1 MRWWQSLW
9 VIIVHYALIGGQAW
23 TAYLHLFP
31 SPRKLKNFTKSLVSY
46 HVQLPF
52 WNFCTFRYIFKL
64 LLWFKCKVTHLMV
77 IGGNGSL
84 TEHFIWYHF
93 IFLAP
98 NCLFYCNRNTN
109 NAILILM
116 KHLVHLASRQIA
128 AMHCCP
134 FKIPHQLQI
143 SLQWF
148 CLLSKRFYESFF
160 LPFKM
165 ILAFSQWSGII
176 DRVAELYHYNI
187 WNGNLFVFVDYE
199 GKKDYCERDIFSPE
213 CPADHVVLMVSAVY
227 GRMGEG
233 ECITGN
239 YGTIGCS
246 EDVLK

>member
-1 MRWWQSLW
+1 MENNTFNGYRRKRWFDWAF
-9 VIIVHYALIGGQAW
+9 HLI
-23 TAYLHLFP
+23 
-31 SPRKLKNFTKSLVSY
+31 
-46 HVQLPF
+46 PF
-52 WNFCTFRYIFKL
+52 HIF
-64 LLWFKCKVTHLMV
+64 
-77 IGGNGSL
+77 
-84 TEHFIWYHF
+84 
-93 IFLAP
+93 AP

-109 NAILILM
+109 NVILILM
-116 KHLVHLASRQIA
+116 NHILPQSRL
-128 AMHCCP
+128 HCSP

-148 CLLSKRFYESFF
+148 CLPYKGFYESLF

-165 ILAFSQWSGII
+165 ILAFSEWSGII
-176 DRVAELYHYNI
+176 DCVAELYHQNI
-187 WNGNLFVFVDYE
+187 SNGNLFAFVDYE